1 METDAISFEQFFSER
16 IKERGMT
23 LKKLADATGIAPMHI
38 ESLLRGDFETLPSA
52 PYLRGYL
59 LRLGD
64 ELGFDGEEWW
74 KRLRRDGTIKNYSGP
89 TDTLPRNR
97 FIRETPPKYLWLI
110 AAVALIAIYFAFQ
123 APRILGT
130 PVITIS
136 SPNTNP
142 YTTVSSTITIAGT
155 VSNADTLY
163 LNDTQEI
170 PVAPDGSWQETVL
183 LGAGQ
188 NPFKISARKFLGG
201 ESTVTETILYE
212 PVGGAAGTVIPGTG
226 SATSTASTTTSTP
239 NQATMPAGGTAQ
251 TSTASATP
259 YH

>member
-1 METDAISFEQFFSER
+1 METEATTSFEQFFSER
-16 IKERGMT
+16 IKERGIT

-38 ESLLRGDFETLPSA
+38 ESLLRGDFDTLPSA

-74 KRLRRDGTIKNYSGP
+74 KRLRKDGTIRNYSGP
-89 TDTLPRNR
+89 TDVLPRNR
-97 FIRETPPKYLWLI
+97 FIKEAPPKYLWFIGI
-110 AAVALIAIYFAFQ
+110 AAVIIIYVAFQ
-123 APRILGT
+123 LPRILGT
-130 PVITIS
+130 PVITVAF
-136 SPNTNP
+136 PNANP
-142 YTTVSSTITIAGT
+142 YTTTSSTITLAGT

-183 LGAGQ
+183 LGAGP

-201 ESTVTETILYE
+201 ERSVTENILYE
-212 PVGGAAGTVIPGTG
+212 PAGGSPNAASGAGNGAVE
-226 SATSTASTTTSTP
+226 ASTSTTTT
-239 NQATMPAGGTAQ
+239 AGSGSKSA
-251 TSTASATP
+251 TASSSATTS
-259 YH
+259 HL

>member
-1 METDAISFEQFFSER
+1 METDAVSFEQFFSER

-38 ESLLRGDFETLPSA
+38 ESLLRGDFDTLPSA

-74 KRLRRDGTIKNYSGP
+74 KRLRKDGTIKNYSGG

-110 AAVALIAIYFAFQ
+110 AAVVLIVIYFAFQ
-123 APRILGT
+123 APRILGK
-130 PVITIS
+130 PVITVTF
-136 SPNTNP
+136 PNANP
-142 YTTVSSTITIAGT
+142 YTTTSSTVTFAGT

-188 NPFKISARKFLGG
+188 NPFKISAKKVLGG
-201 ESTVTETILYE
+201 ESAVTETILYE
-212 PVGGAAGTVIPGTG
+212 PAGGAAGTPVQGTG
-226 SATSTASTTTSTP
+226 SPTSTASTTSSTA
-239 NQATMPAGGTAQ
+239 NSATVPANHTP
-251 TSTASATP
+251 TSTASGTP
-259 YH
+259 HP